1 MASLVLFG
9 SFVIFLLI
17 KVPVGISLGFA
28 SVCTMFYTGALS
40 PSYLAQGLVTA
51 LDSFPL
57 LAIPFFILSGN
68 IMGKGGI
75 SNRLLDCAD
84 IFFGRMYGGTG
95 IVTVVACMFFAAI
108 SGSGPATV
116 AAIGGITIPAMVAQ
130 GYEKKFAGALAAA
143 AGSIGV
149 IIPPSIPMVMYC
161 VSTGASVTSLFM
173 AGIIP
178 GLLIGIGLIIY
189 CNVVSKKHGWRAVA
203 KEGAAGEKKS
213 GAKIFWDAK
222 WALICPVIILG
233 GIYGGIFTP
242 TEAAAVSVLYGLIV
256 SIFIYKEMT
265 IKDLAEIISGSAL
278 QTGTIMIIIGTATT
292 FGRILT
298 LEQIPNQFA
307 TFLTTTLSSKFA
319 ILMAINILLLFVGC
333 FMDTTAAIIILA
345 PILLPVVT
353 AIGVDIIH
361 FGIIMVVNLSI
372 GFVTPPLGVNLFVA
386 CNVAKAKLEE
396 IAAGILPVIG
406 VMVVILLAITFIEPI
421 SLILVNTFM
430 GQ

>member
-1 MASLVLFG
+1 MASIILFGTFVLF
-9 SFVIFLLI
+9 LLV
-17 KVPVGISLGFA
+17 KVPVGIALGLA
-28 SVCTMFYTGALS
+28 SICCMFFTGTLQ
-40 PSYLAQGLVTA
+40 PTYLAQGLVTA

-75 SNRLLDCAD
+75 STRLLDCAD
-84 IFFGRMYGGTG
+84 VFFGRMYGGMG

-116 AAIGGITIPAMVAQ
+116 AAIGGITIPAMIAQ
-130 GYEKKFAGALAAA
+130 GYDKKFAGALSAA

-149 IIPPSIPMVMYC
+149 IIPPSIPMVMYG
-161 VSTGASVTSLFM
+161 VSTGASVSGLFM
-173 AGIIP
+173 AGVIP
-178 GLLIGIGLIIY
+178 GFLIGFGLIGY
-189 CNVVSKKHGWRAVA
+189 CYWKSKKKGWKAPV
-203 KEGAAGEKKS
+203 KERDSKKPS
-213 GAKIFWDAK
+213 GVKIFWDAK
-222 WALICPVIILG
+222 WALIVPVIILG

-242 TEAAAVSVLYGLIV
+242 TEAAAVSVLYGFVV
-256 SIFIYKEMT
+256 SVFVYREMK
-265 IKDLAEIISGSAL
+265 IRDVAEILAQSAL

-298 LEQIPNQFA
+298 LEQVPNQFA
-307 TFLTTTLSSKFA
+307 EFLATTLHSK
-319 ILMAINILLLFVGC
+319 ILILLAINILLLFVGC

-353 AIGVDIIH
+353 AQNVNIIH
-361 FGIIMVVNLSI
+361 FGIVMVVNLSI
-372 GFVTPPLGVNLFVA
+372 GFITPPLGVNLFVA

-406 VMVVILLAITFIEPI
+406 VMVVILMFITYVPII
-421 SLILVNTFM
+421 SLIFPQMLGVV
-430 GQ
+430 

>member
-1 MASLVLFG
+1 MSSLILFG
-9 SFVIFLLI
+9 SFVGFLLV
-17 KVPVGISLGFA
+17 KVPVGIALGFA
-28 SVCTMFYTGALS
+28 SICAMFYTGTLS

-75 SNRLLDCAD
+75 SNRLLDCAG
-84 IFFGRMYGGTG
+84 IFFGRMYGGLG

-116 AAIGGITIPAMVAQ
+116 AAIGGITIPAMIAQ
-130 GYEKKFAGALAAA
+130 GYDKKFAGALSAA

-149 IIPPSIPMVMYC
+149 IIPPSIPMVMYG
-161 VSTGASVTSLFM
+161 VSTGASVTGLFM
-173 AGIIP
+173 AGVVP
-178 GLLIGIGLIIY
+178 GFLIGIGLMIY
-189 CNVVSKKHGWRAVA
+189 CYVVSKKKGWKAPVI
-203 KEGAAGEKKS
+203 KEEQKVS
-213 GAKIFWDAK
+213 GFKTFWDAK
-222 WALICPVIILG
+222 WALLCPVIILG

-242 TEAAAVSVLYGLIV
+242 TEAAAVSVAYGLIV
-256 SIFIYKEMT
+256 SMFVYKELSV
-265 IKDLAEIISGSAL
+265 KDIAEILSGSAL

-307 TFLTTTLSSKFA
+307 NFLTTTLSSKVL
-319 ILMAINILLLFVGC
+319 ILLAINILLLFVGC

-345 PILLPVVT
+345 PILLPVIT
-353 AIGVDIIH
+353 ALGVNVVH

-396 IAAGILPVIG
+396 IAAGILPIIG
-406 VMVVILLAITFIEPI
+406 VMVAILMAITYIEPI
-421 SLILVNTFM
+421 SMFLVNLLTK
-430 GQ
+430 